1 MNQVLL
7 QQENNAAMAIHTFTY
22 GFRVS
27 SETYFALFDL
37 LIKKRAA
44 HKTDY
49 FVKYTTTDYSYLCIK
64 RKSSSISRRT
74 SRRC

>member
-37 LIKKRAA
+37 LIKKRA
-44 HKTDY
+44 HTKQ
-49 FVKYTTTDYSYLCIK
+49 I
-64 RKSSSISRRT
+64 T
-74 SRRC
+74 S